1 MKLRNKLTGLALGLV
16 SAIAPSQEYNWKD
29 VEIITPEEATQRYG
43 EAQLPL
49 NVYSSFDDFIQETEY
64 NTQPLRVS
72 VGEGEYKSNISKSVI
87 IDYPI
92 ILSGNS
98 KDKPKIKT
106 TIAANDYLE
115 TDNISFDGDTSQR
128 ASSLFIRNGGRISYC
143 DFTNYSALAINS
155 SEYFEITDNTFID
168 TKFELALGLMDVD
181 KSSNDTQGIIRRNTF
196 KNIEEAI
203 YTNLKADIGGTDNFG
218 ENIFENV
225 GTAIINTSKGELNM
239 IGNYFADQTAI
250 TKSGEEW
257 IVYTEPQTIL
267 EEKVINAEGS
277 TTNVSGTL
285 WRPLPYGDYNDD
297 LKINSIDLQECIN
310 QVLGY
315 TPLLEP
321 ADINKDG
328 NLDAL
333 DVQAT
338 INKVLGIDK

>member
-115 TDNISFDGDTSQR
+115 TDNISFDGDS
-128 ASSLFIRNGGRISYC
+128 NISHV
-143 DFTNYSALAINS
+143 
-155 SEYFEITDNTFID
+155 TFID
-168 TKFELALGLMDVD
+168 IAKSWIVRFIKS
-181 KSSNDTQGIIRRNTF
+181 KSSTNVLPPSPLSLFLPAASIR
-196 KNIEEAI
+196 
-203 YTNLKADIGGTDNFG
+203 
-218 ENIFENV
+218 NV
-225 GTAIINTSKGELNM
+225 G
-239 IGNYFADQTAI
+239 
-250 TKSGEEW
+250 
-257 IVYTEPQTIL
+257 
-267 EEKVINAEGS
+267 
-277 TTNVSGTL
+277 
-285 WRPLPYGDYNDD
+285 
-297 LKINSIDLQECIN
+297 
-310 QVLGY
+310 
-315 TPLLEP
+315 
-321 ADINKDG
+321 
-328 NLDAL
+328 
-333 DVQAT
+333 
-338 INKVLGIDK
+338 